1 MHDATLT
8 ILPTRR
14 VRGEWEQGREEREER
29 RRKREPRKL
38 LQDLE
43 GDKSLRR
50 VIDAGEI
57 QHDSLRERP
66 VTENCLCNTLQSTQ
80 HSMQHSFIT
89 QSHTYGVMGRPGQRS
104 VAV

>member
-14 VRGEWEQGREEREER
+14 VRGEWEQGREER

-43 GDKSLRR
+43 GDKLLRR
-50 VIDAGEI
+50 IIDAGE
-57 QHDSLRERP
+57 HPS
-66 VTENCLCNTLQSTQ
+66 
-80 HSMQHSFIT
+80 
-89 QSHTYGVMGRPGQRS
+89 
-104 VAV
+104 